1 MTDQPTTGT
10 PPLDLDA
17 FCRLA
22 PAVQETW
29 TEAGAVAS
37 VERSPR
43 DGRTK
48 ASAWL
53 SIDAGV
59 LGGSL
64 AVWDSGEGD
73 LEVWRDDLQPV
84 LLRHLDAVA
93 EGDLPDLLAELEQ
106 TLVGP
111 DS

>member
-1 MTDQPTTGT
+1 MTDQPTREV

-22 PAVQETW
+22 TAVQEAW
-29 TEAGAVAS
+29 TQAGAVAS
-37 VERSPR
+37 VQRSPR
-43 DGRTK
+43 DDRIK

-59 LGGSL
+59 LRGSL

-84 LLRHLDAVA
+84 LLRHLEAVT

-106 TLVGP
+106 ALVGP